1 MSDPQQASNIQM
13 NDISVLDEARDVL
26 ADKSSKS
33 AHLSPVQRDALRWH
47 MAKQEH
53 DIGKLT
59 DELENNTVLQA
70 RINLALRM
78 LQEALNG

>member
-1 MSDPQQASNIQM
+1 MM

-26 ADKSSKS
+26 ADTSSKS

-70 RINLALRM
+70 KINLALKM
-78 LQEALNG
+78 LQEALDG

>member
-1 MSDPQQASNIQM
+1 MM

-26 ADKSSKS
+26 ADTSSKS
-33 AHLSPVQRDALRWH
+33 AHLSPAQRNAIRFH

-70 RINLALRM
+70 KIKMALRM
-78 LQEALNG
+78 LQEALCG